1 MLRHPPGSTRTDTLF
16 PYTTLFRSPTDPA
29 TWAAAF
35 VQGGGAGI
43 YGDFLLG
50 ESNRF
55 GGGLLQTLA
64 GPTLGAVDDLHDL
77 YSRVK
82 AGDDSAAAGL
92 RFVISNT
99 PFANLF
105 YTRQALDYLILWR
118 SEEHT
123 SEL

>member
-1 MLRHPPGSTRTDTLF
+1 MSAKDILKGRTPRD
-16 PYTTLFRSPTDPA
+16 PTDPA

-92 RFVISNT
+92 RFV
-99 PFANLF
+99 
-105 YTRQALDYLILWR
+105 R
-118 SEEHT
+118 SEERRVGT
-123 SEL
+123 GGGRKCRSRWA